1 MLGKMESKRKRGPE
15 DEMGGH
21 ELEQTP
27 GDSGGQ
33 RSLARCGP
41 WGRQELDT
49 TERLNNKI
57 WAGEITPPFLDPG
70 LGHMSSACVQVAC

>member
-49 TERLNNKI
+49 TERLN
-57 WAGEITPPFLDPG
+57 
-70 LGHMSSACVQVAC
+70 